1 MTVSSN
7 QNVSYQ
13 WSSDGT
19 GSFDNSTDLNTI
31 YRPSLADL
39 SGTVSLVITVTKTDN
54 GCDNIVSDTIIV
66 SFTQGTTI
74 DAGGDLTACQGPGVT
89 IQPNGSVLNEDS
101 FYWSSGGS
109 GSFNGTETNEDPTYS
124 PSNAD
129 YQAGQVSLT
138 LIATTAGEC
147 EGIITETIF
156 VTLYQAPVF
165 SIDEDADNDGEIFIC
180 SSAETIN
187 INASLNV
194 SQTSVSN
201 LNWSG
206 GVDGNFISGGQ
217 TFNATYRFGANE
229 KTNGSV
235 TLRLDADG
243 ENGCANPD
251 QKVVIVTFLDPI
263 ANPPVKNLDPGVA
276 CLGQQNIILSVNAIA
291 EATSYNWTVPAGII
305 VNSGSNSN
313 TVNVSVD
320 PQTTTGSKTILV
332 TAQNDCGITSPTL
345 FELYVSP
352 DNIGT
357 VSGTNSIC
365 RGDLGLNYTVDDIPG
380 AVYSWSYSG
389 VGATVTSGNNTNEIT
404 VDYDNTATSGSWT
417 VTASLSCGTV
427 TAPVNY
433 VVTVNEI
440 PQIDPASIENQYCS
454 VSPLGI
460 QLSFS
465 NKILSE
471 IATITWQRD
480 QVAGVLPLTGE
491 GNGSEIN
498 ESLTNTTNSN
508 ALIVYTISTID
519 NNGCENQE
527 TISFELYPEL
537 NITNSNKSI
546 CSGENVDLTFV
557 NNNTSPQLSYSW
569 SRVLPNGITS
579 SLNGGFN
586 GNTISETLINSTTNS
601 IDVIY
606 NVTSQVSGCA
616 QTNAVTI
623 TVHPFASFTAQ
634 TLYSLDSGQTT
645 SLDLSNVTDIPSS
658 ISWAIIPNANVTAI
672 DEFDS
677 SPTNLNQVLTNTTT
691 TTQIVEYVISMD
703 TNQGGCTSTQ
713 TIRYQVFPC
722 PQITSPLNQ
731 VEICSTDNF
740 NYTVESNMG
749 DSVSYSWSRDA
760 VVGIQNNASTGSTKY
775 INEDLVNT
783 TSSPLIVRYNLNVTS
798 NVGTCITNQTLNV
811 LVKPNPEVT
820 SPLRVNVC
828 HGETL
833 NYQITSGV
841 ANTSFNWAQNQNINI
856 NSGATSSA
864 NNSST
869 ITQLFENDSTIE
881 QTVTYDITGTY
892 DGCSGQT
899 YQLEVIV
906 SPEPVFVQANDINN
920 PLIACSNTPFT
931 QTLSVNNDQNASVR
945 WTRDGAAGL
954 SNGYASGTNAIN
966 ETLVNTTTQSITVQ
980 YNIGVTT
987 SQGCSLS
994 SSSTLYVV
1002 VLPTPALTNN
1012 AQTPSEICSGQDV
1025 NHLLESNLP
1034 GTIFSWSRT
1043 LPGSITSNNPI
1054 QYQENNSNVINETL
1068 SNSSVNIISVS
1079 YQITLSGNQGCDDQ
1093 VVNIQVPVYP
1103 SPDISSVDSFSICSG
1118 ESTDYTITSNVPASY
1133 SWQRLSNVNI
1143 NNGAV
1148 TTGNS
1153 ASINEVLTNTST
1165 QTQLVYYEIV
1175 STDSQYGCVASTA
1188 TVVVSVNP
1196 TPEIQSSLTEDI
1208 CSGDTFNYTIEANFA
1223 SGVNYSW
1230 SRPEITGINGAARNG
1245 NGNTISEQLVNSTP
1259 DEIVVPYTIV
1269 VSYQGCTTTSTL
1281 NLTV

>member
-1 MTVSSN
+1 MGDHWDFLLAEFRKLGGIAD
-7 QNVSYQ
+7 NVIQ
-13 WSSDGT
+13 KDGEC
-19 GSFDNSTDLNTI
+19 GRGIFSVD
-31 YRPSLADL
+31 PSLKSRIFTPTKLLVKKDDIFLENNKLRIKKDKKYGQDVRNFFNFYQDNFSWGSGGKETTELFEEGLSLFNPNLKELIKKYALVDL
-39 SGTVSLVITVTKTDN
+39 EKRH
-54 GCDNIVSDTIIV
+54 
-66 SFTQGTTI
+66 QGTWENVVKNQFLNARVVKFKNI
-74 DAGGDLTACQGPGVT
+74 SVIAPIWELVNHKVRSLPYIFNNDGVST
-89 IQPNGSVLNEDS
+89 PN
-101 FYWSSGGS
+101 
-109 GSFNGTETNEDPTYS
+109 YS

-129 YQAGQVSLT
+129 YQTGQVSLT

-180 SSAETIN
+180 SSAENIN
-187 INASLNV
+187 LNASLNV

-206 GVDGNFISGGQ
+206 GVDGNFISGSQ

-291 EATSYNWTVPAGII
+291 QATAYNWTVPDGII

-313 TVNVSVD
+313 TVNVSID

-404 VDYDNTATSGSWT
+404 VDFDNTATSGSWT

-480 QVAGVLPLTGE
+480 QVAGVLPLTGD

-527 TISFELYPEL
+527 TISFELYSEL

-546 CSGENVDLTFV
+546 CSGANVNLTFV

-579 SLNGGFN
+579 SSNGGFN

-601 IDVIY
+601 IDVVY
-606 NVTSQVSGCA
+606 NVTGQVSGCA

-623 TVHPFASFTAQ
+623 TP
-634 TLYSLDSGQTT
+634 
-645 SLDLSNVTDIPSS
+645 SNLRGYTN
-658 ISWAIIPNANVTAI
+658 IILNAPG
-672 DEFDS
+672 E
-677 SPTNLNQVLTNTTT
+677 
-691 TTQIVEYVISMD
+691 
-703 TNQGGCTSTQ
+703 
-713 TIRYQVFPC
+713 
-722 PQITSPLNQ
+722 
-731 VEICSTDNF
+731 
-740 NYTVESNMG
+740 TV
-749 DSVSYSWSRDA
+749 
-760 VVGIQNNASTGSTKY
+760 
-775 INEDLVNT
+775 
-783 TSSPLIVRYNLNVTS
+783 
-798 NVGTCITNQTLNV
+798 TCIFKN
-811 LVKPNPEVT
+811 
-820 SPLRVNVC
+820 S
-828 HGETL
+828 
-833 NYQITSGV
+833 
-841 ANTSFNWAQNQNINI
+841 NWNII
-856 NSGATSSA
+856 G
-864 NNSST
+864 
-869 ITQLFENDSTIE
+869 
-881 QTVTYDITGTY
+881 G
-892 DGCSGQT
+892 
-899 YQLEVIV
+899 
-906 SPEPVFVQANDINN
+906 
-920 PLIACSNTPFT
+920 
-931 QTLSVNNDQNASVR
+931 
-945 WTRDGAAGL
+945 
-954 SNGYASGTNAIN
+954 NGYA
-966 ETLVNTTTQSITVQ
+966 V
-980 YNIGVTT
+980 
-987 SQGCSLS
+987 
-994 SSSTLYVV
+994 
-1002 VLPTPALTNN
+1002 
-1012 AQTPSEICSGQDV
+1012 
-1025 NHLLESNLP
+1025 
-1034 GTIFSWSRT
+1034 
-1043 LPGSITSNNPI
+1043 
-1054 QYQENNSNVINETL
+1054 
-1068 SNSSVNIISVS
+1068 
-1079 YQITLSGNQGCDDQ
+1079 
-1093 VVNIQVPVYP
+1093 
-1103 SPDISSVDSFSICSG
+1103 
-1118 ESTDYTITSNVPASY
+1118 
-1133 SWQRLSNVNI
+1133 
-1143 NNGAV
+1143 
-1148 TTGNS
+1148 
-1153 ASINEVLTNTST
+1153 
-1165 QTQLVYYEIV
+1165 
-1175 STDSQYGCVASTA
+1175 
-1188 TVVVSVNP
+1188 
-1196 TPEIQSSLTEDI
+1196 
-1208 CSGDTFNYTIEANFA
+1208 
-1223 SGVNYSW
+1223 
-1230 SRPEITGINGAARNG
+1230 
-1245 NGNTISEQLVNSTP
+1245 
-1259 DEIVVPYTIV
+1259 
-1269 VSYQGCTTTSTL
+1269 
-1281 NLTV
+1281 